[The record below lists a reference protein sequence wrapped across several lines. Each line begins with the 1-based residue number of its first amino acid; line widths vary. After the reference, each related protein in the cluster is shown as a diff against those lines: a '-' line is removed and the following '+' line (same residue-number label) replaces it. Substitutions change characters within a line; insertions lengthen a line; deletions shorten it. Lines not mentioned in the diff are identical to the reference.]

1 MYLITHLKV
10 SLINRNLSIHILA
23 SKIRYKEAYYF
34 YVLRSILH
42 YYTNQVRL
50 DIILK
55 NIQICLLESVY
66 FVNGKSIILPI
77 QEKKN
82 RFTILPSWRHELNMI
97 SYSHNAKSMYK
108 IPVHVTAYRLLYRLI
123 FFASFI
129 VKIVNITNHPFLYS
143 VQIAKYWTEKL
154 K

>member
-66 FVNGKSIILPI
+66 FVNGTSIILPI

-82 RFTILPSWRHELNMI
+82 RFTILPS
-97 SYSHNAKSMYK
+97 
-108 IPVHVTAYRLLYRLI
+108 
-123 FFASFI
+123 
-129 VKIVNITNHPFLYS
+129 
-143 VQIAKYWTEKL
+143 
-154 K
+154 